1 MNKRILFTILTILG
15 LVMLESPIILWANK
29 IDPMVLG
36 LPFLLFWVLFWWAF
50 CTILFLIAYKF
61 NWGKK

>member
-36 LPFLLFWVLFWWAF
+36 LPFLLFWVLFWWTF